1 MDDFKQEFTKLQKN
15 NNALKVNMES
25 EKILRDNLR
34 DKFNTYEDVY
44 KKDMVRRKKL
54 EHENDQKNKACEW
67 IQAHIRALF
76 TKKDKAFK
84 KIKPLVKDIK
94 KKQTVDIPYV
104 KVDPNAK
111 GVPKNK

>member
-1 MDDFKQEFTKLQKN
+1 
-15 NNALKVNMES
+15 MES

-34 DKFNTYEDVY
+34 DKFNTYEEVY
-44 KKDMVRRKKL
+44 KKDLERRKNL
-54 EHENDQKNKACEW
+54 DHANNQKSKACEW
-67 IQAHIRALF
+67 IQAHIRGVF
-76 TKKDKAFK
+76 TRKDKAYK

-111 GVPKNK
+111 GAKPKK